1 MPPPAVAVH
10 RSRALARP
18 PRLRDRLAA
27 WPSGGGVAE
36 RRRFG
41 TAGAGTGSRSDLPSA
56 AADAGRG
63 GRCAAGRGA
72 KGRHPSAGRPL
83 ARSDPAPWP
92 RDQFGALGRRTAAG
106 GAGRG
111 KADFSVTGVSHR
123 QPCRRARPGSVALGR
138 NGAAQSWR
146 SHRGAGRR
154 RWRICETAP
163 GRDLRGCRRDRGITV
178 RHHGTS
184 PRPSD
189 DKRRRRFDFQSGG
202 RLPPA
207 GIRLIFRAPPPA
219 NPARIPGAVDLD
231 SPFPSW
237 PGDSPGHLPPHVV
250 EGCPLL
256 ACADNRDGTPNST
269 VAGIR
274 RRRTKTASG
283 RCSFFIGMAALV
295 RPSGTFAT
303 VRRQFP
309 SQTRI
314 GRTRSGHRFAHKLAQ
329 IRFIQFSGL
338 VPGLRAPPRLKSR
351 VLRI

>member
-178 RHHGTS
+178 RHPE
-184 PRPSD
+184 PRRARVMTGGGDASIFNQGGGCRRPVSTYS
-189 DKRRRRFDFQSGG
+189 RRRRSRLSISVMARRQSG
-202 RLPPA
+202 PSA
-207 GIRLIFRAPPPA
+207 A
-219 NPARIPGAVDLD
+219 AR
-231 SPFPSW
+231 S
-237 PGDSPGHLPPHVV
+237 
-250 EGCPLL
+250 
-256 ACADNRDGTPNST
+256 
-269 VAGIR
+269 R
-274 RRRTKTASG
+274 R
-283 RCSFFIGMAALV
+283 
-295 RPSGTFAT
+295 
-303 VRRQFP
+303 
-309 SQTRI
+309 
-314 GRTRSGHRFAHKLAQ
+314 
-329 IRFIQFSGL
+329 
-338 VPGLRAPPRLKSR
+338 VPVTSLR
-351 VLRI
+351 